1 MGKRIVIKEANFSNN
16 AIEQLTPT
24 PISKI
29 IDFEGSCQGSIVSYQ
44 VDLLSSSATNWV
56 LFAQFAWQG
65 GRTGEIRLFD
75 IRSNTNVCQIGF
87 TNNHQFYRSASISF
101 GTTYLHTFSNDIR
114 KIGFKK
120 TSNHIY
126 VTFNGTDWTQ
136 TEMVIDSNSSDF
148 QIWGASGIEQCPTDT
163 YMKLYVWD
171 NPTYNI
177 SFLFE

>member
-1 MGKRIVIKEANFSNN
+1 MGKRIVIKGANFSIN

-24 PISKI
+24 PTSKI
-29 IDFEGSCQGSIVSYQ
+29 IDFEGSCQGSLVSYQ
-44 VDLLSSSATNWV
+44 VDLLSSSATDWV

-87 TNNHQFYRSASISF
+87 TNNHQFYRSASISS
-101 GTTYLHTFSNDIR
+101 GTTYIHTFSNDIR

-120 TSNHIY
+120 NSNHIY

-136 TEMVIDSNSSDF
+136 TEMVVDSDSSDVT
-148 QIWGASGIEQCPTDT
+148 IWGAVGILQCPELTELVLT
-163 YMKLYVWD
+163 VWD
-171 NPTYNI
+171 NPYYDI
-177 SFLFE
+177 SHLF